1 MSHWRREER
10 REGRRDERQAERLHD
25 AAVDAAI
32 HGDLGKAAALQV
44 SSYVTRRLVRV
55 FTPLYRLFV
64 FLARFQREA
73 RGGSCTQSPC

>member
-55 FTPLYRLFV
+55 FYSALSPFRLSST
-64 FLARFQREA
+64 LP
-73 RGGSCTQSPC
+73 T